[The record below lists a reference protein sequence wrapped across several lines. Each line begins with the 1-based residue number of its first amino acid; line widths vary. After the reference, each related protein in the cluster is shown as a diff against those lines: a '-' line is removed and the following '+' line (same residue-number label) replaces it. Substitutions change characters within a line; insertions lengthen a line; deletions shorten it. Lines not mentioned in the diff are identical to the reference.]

1 MIKILMIEDDAEL
14 AEILAEYLEQFD
26 MQVTNIEDPFLGLST
41 LNTGKFDLVILD
53 LTLPGLDGLEV
64 CSDIRKRYDIPIIIS
79 SARHDITDKVE
90 ALQRGADDYMPKPYD
105 PRELEARIRSL
116 LRREKHDFDVT
127 DTKSREAKKKDIYL
141 DDKKSIIFFKNSELT
156 LTKAEFGILKYLL
169 KKEGGVVSRQELIY
183 NVEAISEESTNKS
196 IDVIIGRI
204 RQKLDEIPKEPKYIH
219 SVRGIGYKFTQ

>member
-1 MIKILMIEDDAEL
+1 MIDILMIEDDGEL
-14 AEILAEYLEQFD
+14 AEILTEYLEPFG
-26 MQVTNIEDPFLGLST
+26 MKVTNIEDPFIGLST
-41 LNTGKFDLVILD
+41 LNTQKFDLVILD
-53 LTLPGLDGLEV
+53 LTLDGLDGLEV

-90 ALQRGADDYMPKPYD
+90 ALERGADDYLPKPYD
-105 PRELEARIRSL
+105 PRELEARVRSL
-116 LRREKHDFDVT
+116 LRREKHDFKAGSNT
-127 DTKSREAKKKDIYL
+127 KKDKPKDIIF
-141 DDKKSIIFFKNSELT
+141 DEEKGVIFFKDEELS

-169 KKEGGVVSRQELIY
+169 KKQNSVVSREELIY

-204 RQKLDEIPKEPKYIH
+204 RQKLGEIPKDPKYIL

>member
-41 LNTGKFDLVILD
+41 LNTQDFDLVILD

-90 ALQRGADDYMPKPYD
+90 ALERGADDYMPKPYD

-116 LRREKHDFDVT
+116 LRREKHDFDAGIKL
-127 DTKSREAKKKDIYL
+127 KSQEKKDIYL
-141 DDKKSIIFFKNSELT
+141 DDEKSIIFFKGRELT
-156 LTKAEFGILKYLL
+156 LTNAEFGILKYLL
-169 KKEGGVVSRQELIY
+169 KKEGGVVSREELIY

-204 RQKLDEIPKEPKYIH
+204 RQKLDEIPKDPKYIH
-219 SVRGIGYKFTQ
+219 SVRGIGYKFIQ

>member
-14 AEILAEYLEQFD
+14 AEILTEYLAQFN

-41 LNTGKFDLVILD
+41 LNTEKFDLVILD

-90 ALQRGADDYMPKPYD
+90 ALERGADDYMPKPYD

-116 LRREKHDFDVT
+116 LRREKHEFD
-127 DTKSREAKKKDIYL
+127 AGKKPIKEEEKDIFL
-141 DDKKSIIFFKNSELT
+141 NKEKSVILFKGEELT
-156 LTKAEFGILKYLL
+156 LTKAEYGILKYLL
-169 KKEGGVVSRQELIY
+169 KKEGGVVSREELIY

-204 RQKLDEIPKEPKYIH
+204 RQKLGEIPKDPKYIH
-219 SVRGIGYKFTQ
+219 SVRGIGYKFIQ

>member
-1 MIKILMIEDDAEL
+1 MVKILMIEDDAEL
-14 AEILAEYLEQFD
+14 AEILTEYLAQFD
-26 MQVTNIEDPFLGLST
+26 IEVTNIEDPFLGLST
-41 LNTGKFDLVILD
+41 LNTSHFDLVILD

-90 ALQRGADDYMPKPYD
+90 ALERGADDYMPKPYD

-116 LRREKHDFDVT
+116 LRREKHDFEVGSKPQPKT
-127 DTKSREAKKKDIYL
+127 EKKIYH
-141 DDKKSIIFFKNSELT
+141 DDEKSIIIFNGEELS
-156 LTKAEFGILKYLL
+156 LTKAEYGILKYLL
-169 KKEGGVVSRQELIY
+169 KKEGAVVSREELIY

-204 RQKLDEIPKEPKYIH
+204 RQKLGEIPKDPTYIH